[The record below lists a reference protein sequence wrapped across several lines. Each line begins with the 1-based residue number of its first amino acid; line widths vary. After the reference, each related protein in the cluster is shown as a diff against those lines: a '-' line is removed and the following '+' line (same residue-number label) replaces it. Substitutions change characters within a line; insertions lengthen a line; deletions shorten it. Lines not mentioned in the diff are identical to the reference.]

1 MTNSEKIAAL
11 EYRRDKLLKKGFF
24 NHTIAAKIQR
34 KIYKYALFAKLFP
47 KIFFLNYLFLI
58 EG

>member
-34 KIYKYALFAKLFP
+34 KIYKLQKE
-47 KIFFLNYLFLI
+47 K
-58 EG
+58 EQEQ